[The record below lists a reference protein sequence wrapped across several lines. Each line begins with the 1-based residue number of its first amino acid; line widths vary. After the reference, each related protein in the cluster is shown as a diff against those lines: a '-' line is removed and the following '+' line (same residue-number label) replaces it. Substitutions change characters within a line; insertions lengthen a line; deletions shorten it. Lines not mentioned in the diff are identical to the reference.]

1 MANRTFEQF
10 QLSLERKVVKLFAKV
25 KFDGTNWNLVTSE
38 TLFATTNPIDINPS
52 LGIESMAASA
62 TPALV
67 FKLGANN
74 GGVPTYDSYIR
85 LLSVNSTIKSSTAA
99 VTAVAVVA
107 EDVAGSSGNPSLSV
121 TTTLSGSEASGDVLL
136 FEITLSNTSAY

>member
-1 MANRTFEQF
+1 M
-10 QLSLERKVVKLFAKV
+10 
-25 KFDGTNWNLVTSE
+25 KFDGANWNLVTQE
-38 TLFATTNPIDINPS
+38 VLNAATSPITINPS

-67 FKLGANN
+67 FNLGANN

-85 LLSVNSTIKSSTAA
+85 LLGVGVTIVSATASVDK
-99 VTAVAVVA
+99 VAVVA
-107 EDVAGSSGNPSLSV
+107 EDVAGAVGNPSLSV
-121 TTTLSGSEASGDVLL
+121 TTTLSGSEATDDVLL